1 MAVKQ
6 IYNIVN
12 SVNSQTMGLDDLSV
26 VDEQGLISLGK
37 TILTTNG
44 LADTWLNSLAQR
56 IGRTI
61 ISFREYKSKYSD
73 MVLDSMQW
81 GNIVQKI
88 KVSMPK
94 ATEDESYNLVD
105 GKSIDMYKVANPK
118 VTQSFFTTETP
129 YQFYVTIKREQLE
142 EAFTSETAM
151 NGFIGAIYG
160 EVQNAI
166 ELSLEGLAR
175 NCINNFIAERLK
187 SKKCTFNL
195 LGMYNNETGKK
206 LTVTT
211 CKHDKEFLAY
221 CVSRINLISKYMEN
235 MTTIYNDGT
244 QTRHTP
250 KALQHLR
257 ILEDFESRLET
268 VVQYQAFR
276 DGYVK
281 LNNYH
286 TTSFWQSIKSP
297 DSIFVKPAS
306 DNAEASDNAKASDNA
321 EAISQSN
328 ILAILYDRDALGLYK
343 KDSWNSTTPFNSAGG
358 YYNTYYH
365 HKELYFNDLS
375 ENFVVFY
382 LADADSEATK

>member
-6 IYNIVN
+6 IYDIVN
-12 SVNSQTMGLDDLSV
+12 SVNNQTMGLTDLTV
-26 VDEQGLISLGK
+26 VDEQGLISLGE

-88 KVSMPK
+88 KVSMPE
-94 ATEDESYNLVD
+94 ATEDESYNLVE
-105 GKSIDMYKVANPK
+105 GQSVDMYKIANPK
-118 VTQSFFTTETP
+118 VKQSFFESEAP
-129 YQFYVTIKREQLE
+129 YQFYVTVKRTQLE
-142 EAFTSETAM
+142 EAFISETSM

-166 ELSLEGLAR
+166 ELSLESLAR
-175 NCINNFIAERLK
+175 NCINNFIGEK
-187 SKKCTFNL
+187 VNGNKQINL
-195 LGMYNNETGKK
+195 LDMYNKETSKT
-206 LTVTT
+206 LTVNT
-211 CKHDKEFLAY
+211 CLHDKEFLAY
-221 CVSRINLISKYMEN
+221 CVSRINLYSKYMEN
-235 MTTIYNDGT
+235 MSTEYNDGT
-244 QTRHTP
+244 QKRHTP
-250 KALQHLR
+250 KSLQNLR
-257 ILEDFESRLET
+257 VLEDFESRLET

-276 DGYVK
+276 DNYVK

-286 TTSFWQSIKSP
+286 TTSFWQSIKKPSE
-297 DSIFVKPAS
+297 INVKIAS
-306 DNAEASDNAKASDNA
+306 NGKPVQCSG
-321 EAISQSN
+321 
-328 ILAILYDRDALGLYK
+328 ILAVLYDRDALGLYK

-375 ENFVVFY
+375 ENFVVFVI
-382 LADADSEATK
+382 ADADASV

>member
-6 IYNIVN
+6 IYDIVN
-12 SVNSQTMGLDDLSV
+12 SVNSQTMGVKDLTV
-26 VDEQGLISLGK
+26 VDEQGLISLGQ
-37 TILTTNG
+37 TVLTTNG
-44 LADTWLNSLAQR
+44 IADTWLNSLAQR
-56 IGRTI
+56 IGKTI

-88 KVSMPK
+88 KVSMPL
-94 ATEDESYNLVD
+94 ATEDASYSLVN
-105 GKSIDMYKVANPK
+105 GKSVDMYKVANPK
-118 VTQSFFTTETP
+118 VTQSFFTNETP
-129 YQFYVTIKREQLE
+129 YQFYVTVKRTQLE
-142 EAFTSETAM
+142 EAFTSEGAM

-175 NCINNFIAERLK
+175 NCINNFIAERFASGK
-187 SKKCTFNL
+187 SYFNL
-195 LGMYNNETGKK
+195 LKMYNDETNKA
-206 LTVTT
+206 LTVNT
-211 CKHDKEFLAY
+211 CLHDKEFLAY

-235 MTTIYNDGT
+235 MTQIYNDGT
-244 QTRHTP
+244 QKRHTP
-250 KALQHLR
+250 KSLQHLR
-257 ILEDFESRLET
+257 VLEDFESRLET

-286 TTSFWQSIKSP
+286 TTSFWQSIKKP
-297 DSIFVKPAS
+297 DAINITTAS
-306 DNAEASDNAKASDNA
+306 NGTSLK
-321 EAISQSN
+321 QSG
-328 ILAILYDRDALGLYK
+328 IMAVLYDRDALGLYK

-382 LADADSEATK
+382 LADEATEEVK

>member
-6 IYNIVN
+6 IYDIVN
-12 SVNSQTMGLDDLSV
+12 SVNKQTMGLTDLTV
-26 VDEQGLISLGK
+26 VDEQGLISLGQ
-37 TILTTNG
+37 TVLTTNG

-73 MVLDSMQW
+73 MILDSMQW

-88 KVSMPK
+88 KVSMPE
-94 ATEDESYNLVD
+94 ATEDESYSLVD
-105 GKSIDMYKVANPK
+105 GQSVDMYKVANPK
-118 VTQSFFTTETP
+118 VTQSFFTNETP
-129 YQFYVTIKREQLE
+129 YQFFVTIKRTQLE
-142 EAFTSETAM
+142 EAFTSEYSM

-166 ELSLEGLAR
+166 ELSLESLAR
-175 NCINNFIAERLK
+175 NCINNFIAECVGTGRAI
-187 SKKCTFNL
+187 NL
-195 LGMYNNETGKK
+195 LSLYNTETNKT
-206 LTVTT
+206 LTVNT
-211 CKHDKEFLAY
+211 CLHDKDFLAY
-221 CVSRINLISKYMEN
+221 CVSRIKLISKYMEN
-235 MTTIYNDGT
+235 MTKGIYNDDT

-250 KALQHLR
+250 KSLQHLR

-268 VVQYQAFR
+268 VVQYQAFK

-281 LNNYH
+281 LDNYH
-286 TTSFWQSIKSP
+286 TTSFWQSIKTP
-297 DSIFVKPAS
+297 RDIKVT
-306 DNAEASDNAKASDNA
+306 KASNGKA
-321 EAISQSN
+321 VTFTN
-328 ILAILYDRDALGLYK
+328 ILGVLYDRDALGLYK

-382 LADADSEATK
+382 IADA

>member
-6 IYNIVN
+6 IYDIVN
-12 SVNSQTMGLDDLSV
+12 SVNSQTMGVKDLTV
-26 VDEQGLISLGK
+26 VDEQGLISLGQ
-37 TILTTNG
+37 TVLTTNG

-56 IGRTI
+56 IGKTI

-88 KVSMPK
+88 KVSMPL
-94 ATEDESYNLVD
+94 ATEDESYSLVN
-105 GKSIDMYKVANPK
+105 GKSVDMYKVANPK

-129 YQFYVTIKREQLE
+129 YQFYVTVKRTQLE
-142 EAFTSETAM
+142 EAFTSEGAM

-175 NCINNFIAERLK
+175 NCINNFIAERFASGK
-187 SKKCTFNL
+187 SYFNL
-195 LGMYNNETGKK
+195 LKMYNDETNKA
-206 LTVTT
+206 LTVNT
-211 CKHDKEFLAY
+211 CLHDKEFLAY

-235 MTTIYNDGT
+235 MTQIYNDGT
-244 QTRHTP
+244 QKRHTP
-250 KALQHLR
+250 KSLQHLR
-257 ILEDFESRLET
+257 VLEDFESRLET

-286 TTSFWQSIKSP
+286 TTSFWQSIKKP
-297 DSIFVKPAS
+297 DAIHITTAS
-306 DNAEASDNAKASDNA
+306 KGTSLT
-321 EAISQSN
+321 QSG
-328 ILAILYDRDALGLYK
+328 IMAVLYDRDALGLYK

-382 LADADSEATK
+382 LADEATVASK

>member
-6 IYNIVN
+6 IYDIVN
-12 SVNSQTMGLDDLSV
+12 SVNSQTMGVTDLTV
-26 VDEQGLISLGK
+26 VDEAGLISLGQ
-37 TILTTNG
+37 TVLSTNG

-88 KVSMPK
+88 KVSMPE
-94 ATEDESYNLVD
+94 ATEDESYNLVE
-105 GKSIDMYKVANPK
+105 GQSVDMYKVANTN

-129 YQFYVTIKREQLE
+129 YQFYVTVKRTQLE
-142 EAFTSETAM
+142 EAFTSDTSM
-151 NGFIGAIYG
+151 NGFISAIYG

-166 ELSLEGLAR
+166 ELSLESLAR
-175 NCINNFIAERLK
+175 NCINNFIAECHGTERAI
-187 SKKCTFNL
+187 NL
-195 LGMYNNETGKK
+195 LSLYNMETNKT
-206 LTVTT
+206 LTVNT
-211 CKHDKEFLAY
+211 CLHDKDFLAY
-221 CVSRINLISKYMEN
+221 CVSRIKLISKYMEN
-235 MTTIYNDGT
+235 MTKGIYNNGT

-250 KALQHLR
+250 KSLQHLR

-268 VVQYQAFR
+268 VVQYQAFK

-281 LNNYH
+281 LDNYH
-286 TTSFWQSIKSP
+286 TTSFWQSIK
-297 DSIFVKPAS
+297 KPRDINVQTA
-306 DNAEASDNAKASDNA
+306 NNGKTVTFT
-321 EAISQSN
+321 N
-328 ILAILYDRDALGLYK
+328 ILGVLYDRDALGLYK

-382 LADADSEATK
+382 IADK

>member
-6 IYNIVN
+6 IYDIVN
-12 SVNSQTMGLDDLSV
+12 SVNKQTMGLTDLTI
-26 VDEQGLISLGK
+26 VDEQGLISLGQ
-37 TILTTNG
+37 TVLTTNG

-73 MVLDSMQW
+73 MVLDSLQW

-88 KVSMPK
+88 KVSMPE

-105 GKSIDMYKVANPK
+105 GESIDMYKVANPT

-129 YQFYVTIKREQLE
+129 YQFYVTIKRTQLE
-142 EAFTSETAM
+142 EAFTSENSM

-175 NCINNFIAERLK
+175 NCINNFIAECSGTGRAI
-187 SKKCTFNL
+187 NL
-195 LGMYNNETGKK
+195 LALYNTETNKT
-206 LTVTT
+206 LTVNT
-211 CKHDKEFLAY
+211 CLHDKDFLAY

-235 MTTIYNDGT
+235 MTSGIYNDGT

-250 KALQHLR
+250 KNLQHLR
-257 ILEDFESRLET
+257 VLEDFESRLET

-281 LNNYH
+281 LDNYH
-286 TTSFWQSIKSP
+286 TTSFWQSIKNP
-297 DSIFVKPAS
+297 YGITVKRSKDGKPITVS
-306 DNAEASDNAKASDNA
+306 K
-321 EAISQSN
+321 
-328 ILAILYDRDALGLYK
+328 ILAVLYDRDALGLYK
-343 KDSWNSTTPFNSAGG
+343 KDVWNSTTPFNSAGG
-358 YYNTYYH
+358 YFNTYYH

-375 ENFVVFY
+375 ENFVVFVI
-382 LADADSEATK
+382 ADV

>member
-6 IYNIVN
+6 IYDIVN
-12 SVNSQTMGLDDLSV
+12 SVNKQTMGLTDLTV
-26 VDEQGLISLGK
+26 VDEQGLISLGQ
-37 TILTTNG
+37 TVLTTNG

-88 KVSMPK
+88 KVSMPE
-94 ATEDESYNLVD
+94 ATEDESYSLVD
-105 GKSIDMYKVANPK
+105 GESVDMYKVANPK
-118 VTQSFFTTETP
+118 VKQTFFTSETP
-129 YQFYVTIKREQLE
+129 YQFYVTVKRNQLE
-142 EAFTSETAM
+142 EAFTSEGAM

-166 ELSLEGLAR
+166 ELSLESLAR
-175 NCINNFIAERLK
+175 NCINNFIGEKFK
-187 SKKCTFNL
+187 SQKTINL
-195 LGMYNNETGKK
+195 LAMYNTETGKT
-206 LTVTT
+206 LTVNT
-211 CKHDKEFLAY
+211 CLHDKEFLAY
-221 CVSRINLISKYMEN
+221 CVSRINLYSKYMEN
-235 MTTIYNDGT
+235 MSTEYNDGT

-250 KALQHLR
+250 KSLQHLR
-257 ILEDFESRLET
+257 VLEDFESRLET

-276 DGYVK
+276 DNYVK

-286 TTSFWQSIKSP
+286 TTSFWQSIKKPNEINVNLAS
-297 DSIFVKPAS
+297 DGKPAHYTGIV
-306 DNAEASDNAKASDNA
+306 AV
-321 EAISQSN
+321 
-328 ILAILYDRDALGLYK
+328 LYDRDALGLYK

-375 ENFVVFY
+375 ENFIVFVI
-382 LADADSEATK
+382 ANVSTTN

>member
-6 IYNIVN
+6 IYDIVN
-12 SVNSQTMGLDDLSV
+12 AVNSQTMGITSLTV
-26 VDEQGLISLGK
+26 VDEQGLISLGQ
-37 TILTTNG
+37 TVLTTNG

-88 KVSMPK
+88 KVSMPE
-94 ATEDESYNLVD
+94 ATEDESYALVD
-105 GKSIDMYKVANPK
+105 GKSIDMYKVSNPK

-129 YQFYVTIKREQLE
+129 YQFFVTIKREQLQ

-166 ELSLEGLAR
+166 ELSLESLAR
-175 NCINNFIAERLK
+175 NCINNFIAEK
-187 SKKCTFNL
+187 MNTDKGTFNL
-195 LGMYNNETGKK
+195 LSMYNTETNKT
-206 LTVTT
+206 LTVNT
-211 CKHDKEFLAY
+211 CLHDKEFLAY

-235 MTTIYNDGT
+235 MTKIYNDGT

-250 KALQHLR
+250 KSLQHLR

-268 VVQYQAFR
+268 VIQYQAFR

-286 TTSFWQSIKSP
+286 TTSFWQSIKE
-297 DSIFVKPAS
+297 PAS
-306 DNAEASDNAKASDNA
+306 VKVKLASDGT
-321 EAISQSN
+321 AITKTN
-328 ILAILYDRDALGLYK
+328 ILGILYDRDALGLYK

-382 LADADSEATK
+382 IADA

>member
-1 MAVKQ
+1 
-6 IYNIVN
+6 
-12 SVNSQTMGLDDLSV
+12 
-26 VDEQGLISLGK
+26 
-37 TILTTNG
+37 
-44 LADTWLNSLAQR
+44 
-56 IGRTI
+56 
-61 ISFREYKSKYSD
+61 
-73 MVLDSMQW
+73 
-81 GNIVQKI
+81 
-88 KVSMPK
+88 
-94 ATEDESYNLVD
+94 
-105 GKSIDMYKVANPK
+105 
-118 VTQSFFTTETP
+118 
-129 YQFYVTIKREQLE
+129 
-142 EAFTSETAM
+142 
-151 NGFIGAIYG
+151 
-160 EVQNAI
+160 
-166 ELSLEGLAR
+166 
-175 NCINNFIAERLK
+175 
-187 SKKCTFNL
+187 
-195 LGMYNNETGKK
+195 MYNTETGKK
-206 LTVTT
+206 LTVNT

-235 MTTIYNDGT
+235 MTKIYNDGT

-297 DSIFVKPAS
+297 DSINVKPS
-306 DNAEASDNAKASDNA
+306 SDNA

-382 LADADSEATK
+382 LADKATEVTK

>member
-6 IYNIVN
+6 IYDIVN
-12 SVNSQTMGLDDLSV
+12 SVNSQTMGITDLTI
-26 VDEQGLISLGK
+26 VDEQGLISLGQ
-37 TILTTNG
+37 TVLTTNG

-56 IGRTI
+56 IGKTI

-88 KVSMPK
+88 KVSMPE
-94 ATEDESYNLVD
+94 ATEDESYSLVD
-105 GKSIDMYKVANPK
+105 GNSVDMYKVANPK

-129 YQFYVTIKREQLE
+129 YQFFVTIKRTQLE
-142 EAFTSETAM
+142 EAFTSEASM

-166 ELSLEGLAR
+166 ELSLESLAR
-175 NCINNFIAERLK
+175 NCINNFIGEKFKLNK
-187 SKKCTFNL
+187 GKFNL
-195 LGMYNNETGKK
+195 LAMYNSETNNK
-206 LTVTT
+206 LTVKT
-211 CKHDKEFLAY
+211 CLHDKEFLAY

-235 MTTIYNDGT
+235 MSTIYNDGT

-250 KALQHLR
+250 KSLQHLR
-257 ILEDFESRLET
+257 VLEDFESRLET

-286 TTSFWQSIKSP
+286 TTSFWQNIQHPDYIK
-297 DSIFVKPAS
+297 INIAS
-306 DNAEASDNAKASDNA
+306 SGTVIHQA
-321 EAISQSN
+321 N
-328 ILAILYDRDALGLYK
+328 IIAILYDRDALGLYK

-382 LADADSEATK
+382 LANTDDVATDDVEITK

>member
-1 MAVKQ
+1 MAVKK
-6 IYNIVN
+6 IYDIVN
-12 SVNSQTMGLDDLSV
+12 SVNSQTMGITNLTV
-26 VDEQGLISLGK
+26 VDEQGLISLGQ
-37 TILTTNG
+37 TVLTTNG
-44 LADTWLNSLAQR
+44 LADTWINSLAQR

-88 KVSMPK
+88 KVSMPE
-94 ATEDESYNLVD
+94 ATEDESYSLVN
-105 GKSIDMYKVANPK
+105 GQSVDMYKVANPT

-142 EAFTSETAM
+142 EAFTSENAM

-187 SKKCTFNL
+187 SKKKCTFNL
-195 LGMYNNETGKK
+195 LEMYNTETSKE
-206 LTVTT
+206 LTVDT

-221 CVSRINLISKYMEN
+221 CVSRINLVSKYMEN
-235 MTTIYNDGT
+235 MTKIYNDGT

-297 DSIFVKPAS
+297 DSINVKPS
-306 DNAEASDNAKASDNA
+306 SDNA

-382 LADADSEATK
+382 LDDKATEASK

>member
-6 IYNIVN
+6 IYDIVN
-12 SVNSQTMGLDDLSV
+12 SVNSQTMGITDLTV
-26 VDEQGLISLGK
+26 VDEQGLISLGQ
-37 TILTTNG
+37 TVLTTNG

-56 IGRTI
+56 IGKTI

-88 KVSMPK
+88 KVSMPE
-94 ATEDESYNLVD
+94 ATEDESYSLVD
-105 GKSIDMYKVANPK
+105 GNSVDMYKVANPK

-129 YQFYVTIKREQLE
+129 YQFFVTIKRTQLE
-142 EAFTSETAM
+142 EAFTSEASM

-166 ELSLEGLAR
+166 ELSLESLAR
-175 NCINNFIAERLK
+175 NCINNFIGEKFKLNK
-187 SKKCTFNL
+187 GKFNL
-195 LGMYNNETGKK
+195 LAMYNSETNNK
-206 LTVTT
+206 LTVKT
-211 CKHDKEFLAY
+211 CLHDKEFLAY

-235 MTTIYNDGT
+235 MSTIYNDGT

-250 KALQHLR
+250 KSLQHLR

-286 TTSFWQSIKSP
+286 TTSFWQNIKYP
-297 DSIFVKPAS
+297 DYIKINIAS
-306 DNAEASDNAKASDNA
+306 SGTVIDQA
-321 EAISQSN
+321 N
-328 ILAILYDRDALGLYK
+328 IIAILYDRDALGLYK

-382 LADADSEATK
+382 LADTASDDVEITK

>member
-1 MAVKQ
+1 MAVKK
-6 IYNIVN
+6 IYEIVN
-12 SVNSQTMGLDDLSV
+12 SVNSQTMGITDLTV
-26 VDEQGLISLGK
+26 VDEQGLISLGQ
-37 TILTTNG
+37 TVLATNG
-44 LADTWLNSLAQR
+44 LADTWLNALAQR

-73 MVLDSMQW
+73 MVLDSLKW

-88 KVSMPK
+88 KVSMPE
-94 ATEDESYNLVD
+94 ATEDESFNLVD
-105 GKSIDMYKVANPK
+105 GQSIDMYKVANPK
-118 VTQSFFTTETP
+118 MAQSFFTNETP
-129 YQFYVTIKREQLE
+129 YQFYVTVKRTQLE
-142 EAFTSETAM
+142 EAFTSEGAM
-151 NGFIGAIYG
+151 NGFVGAIYG

-166 ELSLEGLAR
+166 ELSLESLAR

-187 SKKCTFNL
+187 SDKCTFNL
-195 LGMYNNETGKK
+195 LKMYNDETSKK
-206 LTVTT
+206 LTVNT

-235 MTTIYNDGT
+235 MTKIYNDGT

-250 KALQHLR
+250 KTLQHLR

-286 TTSFWQSIKSP
+286 TTSFWQNIKSP
-297 DSIFVKPAS
+297 DSIRVKPSS
-306 DNAEASDNAKASDNA
+306 DNTTEITQN
-321 EAISQSN
+321 N
-328 ILAILYDRDALGLYK
+328 IIGILYDRDALGLYK

-382 LADADSEATK
+382 LADD

>member
-6 IYNIVN
+6 IYDIVN
-12 SVNSQTMGLDDLSV
+12 SVNSQTMGVKDLTV
-26 VDEQGLISLGK
+26 VDEQGLISLGQ
-37 TILTTNG
+37 TVLTTNG

-56 IGRTI
+56 IGKTI

-88 KVSMPK
+88 KVSMPL
-94 ATEDESYNLVD
+94 ATEDESYSLVN
-105 GKSIDMYKVANPK
+105 GKSVDMYKVANPK

-129 YQFYVTIKREQLE
+129 YQFYVTVKRTQLE
-142 EAFTSETAM
+142 EAFTSEGAM

-175 NCINNFIAERLK
+175 NCINNFIAERFASGK
-187 SKKCTFNL
+187 SYFNL
-195 LGMYNNETGKK
+195 LKMYNDETNKA
-206 LTVTT
+206 LTVNT
-211 CKHDKEFLAY
+211 CLHDKEFLAY

-235 MTTIYNDGT
+235 MTQIYNDGT
-244 QTRHTP
+244 QKRHTP
-250 KALQHLR
+250 KSLQHLR
-257 ILEDFESRLET
+257 VLEDFESRLET

-286 TTSFWQSIKSP
+286 TTSFWQSIKKP
-297 DSIFVKPAS
+297 DAINITTAS
-306 DNAEASDNAKASDNA
+306 KGTSLT
-321 EAISQSN
+321 QSG
-328 ILAILYDRDALGLYK
+328 IMAVLYDRDALGLYK

-382 LADADSEATK
+382 LADEATEAIK

>member
-6 IYNIVN
+6 IYDIVN
-12 SVNSQTMGLDDLSV
+12 SVNSQTMGLKDLTV
-26 VDEQGLISLGK
+26 VDEQGLISLGQSV
-37 TILTTNG
+37 LTTNG

-88 KVSMPK
+88 KVSMPE
-94 ATEDESYNLVD
+94 ATEDDSYNLVN
-105 GKSIDMYKVANPK
+105 GESIDMYKVANPK

-129 YQFYVTIKREQLE
+129 YQFFVTIKREQLE

-175 NCINNFIAERLK
+175 NCINNFIVEKMNTNKGAY
-187 SKKCTFNL
+187 NL
-195 LGMYNNETGKK
+195 LSMYNDETNKT
-206 LTVTT
+206 LTVNT
-211 CKHDKEFLAY
+211 CLHDKDFLAY

-250 KALQHLR
+250 KSLQHLR

-286 TTSFWQSIKSP
+286 TTSFWQSIK
-297 DSIFVKPAS
+297 DPAS
-306 DNAEASDNAKASDNA
+306 VNVKIASDGT
-321 EAISQSN
+321 AIKKTN
-328 ILAILYDRDALGLYK
+328 ILGILYDRDALGLYK

-382 LADADSEATK
+382 IADE

>member
-1 MAVKQ
+1 MALKQ
-6 IYNIVN
+6 IYDIVN
-12 SVNSQTMGLDDLSV
+12 SVNKQTMGLTDLTV
-26 VDEQGLISLGK
+26 VDEQGLISLGQ
-37 TILTTNG
+37 TVLTTNG

-88 KVSMPK
+88 KVSMPE
-94 ATEDESYNLVD
+94 ATEDESYSLVN
-105 GKSIDMYKVANPK
+105 GESVDMYKVANPTVK
-118 VTQSFFTTETP
+118 QTFFTSETP
-129 YQFYVTIKREQLE
+129 YQFYVTVKRNQLE
-142 EAFTSETAM
+142 EAFTSEGAM

-166 ELSLEGLAR
+166 ELSLESLAR
-175 NCINNFIAERLK
+175 NCINNFIGEKFK
-187 SKKCTFNL
+187 SQKTINL
-195 LGMYNNETGKK
+195 LDMYNTETGNK
-206 LTVTT
+206 LTVNT
-211 CKHDKEFLAY
+211 CLHDKEFLAY
-221 CVSRINLISKYMEN
+221 CVSRINLYSKYMEN
-235 MTTIYNDGT
+235 MSTEYNDGT

-250 KALQHLR
+250 KSLQHLR
-257 ILEDFESRLET
+257 VLEDFESRLET

-276 DGYVK
+276 DNYVK

-286 TTSFWQSIKSP
+286 TTSFWQSIKKP
-297 DSIFVKPAS
+297 DEINVKLAS
-306 DNAEASDNAKASDNA
+306 DGM
-321 EAISQSN
+321 
-328 ILAILYDRDALGLYK
+328 LAHYTGIVAVLYDRDALGLYK

-375 ENFVVFY
+375 ENFVVFVI
-382 LADADSEATK
+382 ANVSTTA

>member
-6 IYNIVN
+6 IYDIVN
-12 SVNSQTMGLDDLSV
+12 SVNKQTMGLADLTV
-26 VDEQGLISLGK
+26 VDEQGLISLGQ
-37 TILTTNG
+37 TVLTTNG

-88 KVSMPK
+88 KVSMPE
-94 ATEDESYNLVD
+94 ATEDESYDLVD
-105 GKSIDMYKVANPK
+105 GQSVDMYKVANPK
-118 VTQSFFTTETP
+118 VQQSFFTSETP
-129 YQFYVTIKREQLE
+129 YQFYVTVKRTQLE
-142 EAFTSETAM
+142 EAFISETSM

-166 ELSLEGLAR
+166 ELSLESLAR
-175 NCINNFIAERLK
+175 NCINNFIGEKIKAAK
-187 SKKCTFNL
+187 QINL
-195 LGMYNNETGKK
+195 LDMYNNETSKA
-206 LTVTT
+206 LTVDT
-211 CKHDKEFLAY
+211 CLHDKEFLAY
-221 CVSRINLISKYMEN
+221 CVSRINLYSKYMEN
-235 MTTIYNDGT
+235 MSTEYNNGT

-250 KALQHLR
+250 KSLQHLR
-257 ILEDFESRLET
+257 VLEDFESRLET

-276 DGYVK
+276 DNYVK

-286 TTSFWQSIKSP
+286 TTSFWQSIK
-297 DSIFVKPAS
+297 KPSEINVNISS
-306 DNAEASDNAKASDNA
+306 DGTAVNSSG
-321 EAISQSN
+321 
-328 ILAILYDRDALGLYK
+328 ILAVLYDRDALGLYK

-375 ENFVVFY
+375 ENFVVFVI
-382 LADADSEATK
+382 ADS

>member
-1 MAVKQ
+1 MEVKQ
-6 IYNIVN
+6 IYDIVN
-12 SVNSQTMGLDDLSV
+12 SVNSQTMGVTDLTV
-26 VDEQGLISLGK
+26 VDEQGLISLGQ

-56 IGRTI
+56 IGKTI

-88 KVSMPK
+88 KVSMPV
-94 ATEDESYNLVD
+94 ATEDESYSLVN
-105 GKSIDMYKVANPK
+105 GKSVDMYKVANPK

-129 YQFYVTIKREQLE
+129 YQFFVTIKRTQLE
-142 EAFTSETAM
+142 EAFTSEASM

-166 ELSLEGLAR
+166 ELSLESLAR
-175 NCINNFIAERLK
+175 NCINNFIGEKIKLHK
-187 SKKCTFNL
+187 GNYNL
-195 LGMYNNETGKK
+195 LSMYNTETGKTLK
-206 LTVTT
+206 VNT
-211 CKHDKEFLAY
+211 CLHDKEFLAY

-235 MTTIYNDGT
+235 MSTIYNDGT

-250 KALQHLR
+250 KSLQHLR
-257 ILEDFESRLET
+257 VLEDFESRLET

-286 TTSFWQSIKSP
+286 TTSFWQNIKNP
-297 DSIFVKPAS
+297 DYIKIKIAS
-306 DNAEASDNAKASDNA
+306 NGTLIHQA
-321 EAISQSN
+321 N

-382 LADADSEATK
+382 IADTNPTGKE

>member
-1 MAVKQ
+1 MTVKQ
-6 IYNIVN
+6 IYEIVN
-12 SVNSQTMGLDDLSV
+12 LVNKQTMGITDLTV
-26 VDEQGLISLGK
+26 VDEQGLISLGQ
-37 TILTTNG
+37 TVLTTNG

-73 MVLDSMQW
+73 MVLDSLQW

-88 KVSMPK
+88 KVSMPE

-105 GKSIDMYKVANPK
+105 GQSVDMYKVANPK
-118 VTQSFFTTETP
+118 VTQSFFTSETP
-129 YQFYVTIKREQLE
+129 YQFYVTVKRKQLQ
-142 EAFTSETAM
+142 EAFTSEGAM

-166 ELSLEGLAR
+166 ELSLESLAR
-175 NCINNFIAERLK
+175 NCINNFIGEKVNAAKEI
-187 SKKCTFNL
+187 NL
-195 LGMYNNETGKK
+195 LTMYNTEANKT
-206 LTVTT
+206 LTVNT
-211 CKHDKEFLAY
+211 CLHDKEFLAY
-221 CVSRINLISKYMEN
+221 CVSRINLYSKYMEN
-235 MTTIYNDGT
+235 MSTEYNDGT

-250 KALQHLR
+250 KSLQHLR
-257 ILEDFESRLET
+257 VLEDFESRLET

-276 DGYVK
+276 DNYVK

-286 TTSFWQSIKSP
+286 TTSFWQSIKKTSE
-297 DSIFVKPAS
+297 INVKISS
-306 DNAEASDNAKASDNA
+306 DGTEVHH
-321 EAISQSN
+321 SN
-328 ILAILYDRDALGLYK
+328 ILAVLYDRDALGLYK

-375 ENFVVFY
+375 ENFVVFVI
-382 LADADSEATK
+382 ADA

>member
-1 MAVKQ
+1 MEVKQ
-6 IYNIVN
+6 IYDIVN
-12 SVNSQTMGLDDLSV
+12 SVNKQTMGLTDLTV
-26 VDEQGLISLGK
+26 VDEQGLISLGQ
-37 TILTTNG
+37 TVLTTNG

-88 KVSMPK
+88 KVSMPE
-94 ATEDESYNLVD
+94 ATEDKSYSLVD
-105 GKSIDMYKVANPK
+105 GESVDMYKVANPK

-129 YQFYVTIKREQLE
+129 YQFFVTIKRRQLE
-142 EAFTSETAM
+142 EAFTSELSM

-166 ELSLEGLAR
+166 ELSLESLAR
-175 NCINNFIAERLK
+175 NCINNFIGEKFKAEN
-187 SKKCTFNL
+187 TINL
-195 LGMYNNETGKK
+195 LSLYNTETGKN
-206 LTVTT
+206 LTSTT
-211 CKHDKEFLAY
+211 CLHDREFLAF
-221 CVSRINLISKYMEN
+221 CVSRIKLYSRYLEN
-235 MTTIYNDGT
+235 MSTKFNDGT

-250 KALQHLR
+250 KSLQHLR
-257 ILEDFESRLET
+257 VLEDFESRLET
-268 VVQYQAFR
+268 VVQYQAFK

-281 LNNYH
+281 LENYH
-286 TTSFWQSIKSP
+286 TTSFWQSLDKP
-297 DSIFVKPAS
+297 DQINVKVSS
-306 DNAEASDNAKASDNA
+306 DGT
-321 EAISQSN
+321 AIQKRG
-328 ILAILYDRDALGLYK
+328 IIAIMYDRDALGLYK

-375 ENFVVFY
+375 ENFVVFVI
-382 LADADSEATK
+382 ADADADANA

>member
-6 IYNIVN
+6 IYDIVN
-12 SVNSQTMGLDDLSV
+12 SVNSQTMGMTDLTV

-88 KVSMPK
+88 KVSMPE

-118 VTQSFFTTETP
+118 VTQSFFTNETP

-142 EAFTSETAM
+142 EAFTSESAM

-166 ELSLEGLAR
+166 ELSLESLAR
-175 NCINNFIAERLK
+175 NCINNFIGEKIKLNK
-187 SKKCTFNL
+187 GNYNL
-195 LGMYNNETGKK
+195 LSMYNIETGKTLK
-206 LTVTT
+206 VNT
-211 CKHDKEFLAY
+211 CLHDKEFLAY

-250 KALQHLR
+250 KSLQHLR
-257 ILEDFESRLET
+257 VLEDFESRLET

-286 TTSFWQSIKSP
+286 TTSFWQNIKNP
-297 DSIFVKPAS
+297 DYINIKIAS
-306 DNAEASDNAKASDNA
+306 DGSLVHQA
-321 EAISQSN
+321 N

-382 LADADSEATK
+382 IADTTPTDKE

>member
-6 IYNIVN
+6 IYDIVN
-12 SVNSQTMGLDDLSV
+12 SVNKQTMGVTDLTV
-26 VDEQGLISLGK
+26 VDEQSLISLGE
-37 TILTTNG
+37 TVLTTNG

-88 KVSMPK
+88 KVSMPE
-94 ATEDESYNLVD
+94 ATKDESYSLVE
-105 GKSIDMYKVANPK
+105 GQSVDMYKVANPEVK
-118 VTQSFFTTETP
+118 QTFFTSETP
-129 YQFYVTIKREQLE
+129 YQFYVTVKRNQLE
-142 EAFTSETAM
+142 EAFTSEGAM

-166 ELSLEGLAR
+166 ELSLESLAR
-175 NCINNFIAERLK
+175 NCINNFIGEKIK
-187 SKKCTFNL
+187 SQKTINL
-195 LGMYNNETGKK
+195 LAMYKTETNKT
-206 LTVTT
+206 LTVKS
-211 CKHDKEFLAY
+211 CLHDKEFLAY
-221 CVSRINLISKYMEN
+221 CVSRINLYSKYMEN
-235 MTTIYNDGT
+235 MSTEYNDGT
-244 QTRHTP
+244 QKRHTP
-250 KALQHLR
+250 KSLQHLR
-257 ILEDFESRLET
+257 VLEDFESRLET

-276 DGYVK
+276 DNYVK

-286 TTSFWQSIKSP
+286 TTSFWQSIKKP
-297 DSIFVKPAS
+297 DEINVK
-306 DNAEASDNAKASDNA
+306 
-321 EAISQSN
+321 
-328 ILAILYDRDALGLYK
+328 LANDEEPTQHTGIVAVLYDRDALGLYK

-375 ENFVVFY
+375 ENFVVFVI
-382 LADADSEATK
+382 ADDSTTG

>member
-6 IYNIVN
+6 IYDIVN
-12 SVNSQTMGLDDLSV
+12 LVNKQTMGLTDLTV
-26 VDEQGLISLGK
+26 VDEQGLISLGQ
-37 TILTTNG
+37 TVLTTNG

-88 KVSMPK
+88 KVSMPE
-94 ATEDESYNLVD
+94 ATEDESYNLVE
-105 GKSIDMYKVANPK
+105 GESVDMYKVANPEVK
-118 VTQSFFTTETP
+118 QTFFTSETP
-129 YQFYVTIKREQLE
+129 YQFFVTVKRNQLQ
-142 EAFTSETAM
+142 EAFTSEGAM

-166 ELSLEGLAR
+166 ELSLESLAR
-175 NCINNFIAERLK
+175 NCINNFIGLK
-187 SKKCTFNL
+187 INDTKQINL
-195 LGMYNNETGKK
+195 LDMYNTETNKT
-206 LTVTT
+206 LTVKT
-211 CKHDKEFLAY
+211 CLHDKDFLAY
-221 CVSRINLISKYMEN
+221 CVSRINLYSKYMEN
-235 MTTIYNDGT
+235 MSSEYNDGT

-250 KALQHLR
+250 KSLQHLR
-257 ILEDFESRLET
+257 VLEDFESRLET

-276 DGYVK
+276 DNYVK

-286 TTSFWQSIKSP
+286 TTSFWQSIKKPS
-297 DSIFVKPAS
+297 DINVKIAS
-306 DNAEASDNAKASDNA
+306 DGTAVNYSGIVAV
-321 EAISQSN
+321 
-328 ILAILYDRDALGLYK
+328 LYDRDALGLYK

-375 ENFVVFY
+375 ENFVVFVI
-382 LADADSEATK
+382 ADA

>member
-1 MAVKQ
+1 MEVKQ

-12 SVNSQTMGLDDLSV
+12 SVNEQTMGLTDLTV
-26 VDEQGLISLGK
+26 VDEQGLISLGQ
-37 TILTTNG
+37 TVLTTNG

-88 KVSMPK
+88 KVSMPE
-94 ATEDESYNLVD
+94 ATEDESYSLVN
-105 GKSIDMYKVANPK
+105 GKSVDMYKVANPTVK
-118 VTQSFFTTETP
+118 QTFFTSETP
-129 YQFYVTIKREQLE
+129 YQFYVTVKRNQLE
-142 EAFTSETAM
+142 EAFTSEGAM

-166 ELSLEGLAR
+166 ELSLESLAR
-175 NCINNFIAERLK
+175 NCINNFIGEKFK
-187 SKKCTFNL
+187 SQKTINL
-195 LGMYNNETGKK
+195 LDMYNTETGKT
-206 LTVTT
+206 LTVKT
-211 CKHDKEFLAY
+211 CLHDKEFLAY
-221 CVSRINLISKYMEN
+221 CVSRINLYSKYMEN
-235 MTTIYNDGT
+235 MSTEYNDGT

-250 KALQHLR
+250 KSLQHLR
-257 ILEDFESRLET
+257 VLEDFESRLET

-276 DGYVK
+276 DNYVK

-286 TTSFWQSIKSP
+286 TTSFWQSIKKP
-297 DSIFVKPAS
+297 DEINVKLAS
-306 DNAEASDNAKASDNA
+306 DGETARYTGIVAV
-321 EAISQSN
+321 
-328 ILAILYDRDALGLYK
+328 LYDRDALGLYK

-375 ENFVVFY
+375 ENFVVFVI
-382 LADADSEATK
+382 ANASASATK

>member
-6 IYNIVN
+6 IYDIVN
-12 SVNSQTMGLDDLSV
+12 SVNSQTMGVTDLTV
-26 VDEQGLISLGK
+26 VDEDGLISLGQ
-37 TILTTNG
+37 TVLTTNG

-88 KVSMPK
+88 KVSMPE
-94 ATEDESYNLVD
+94 ATEDESYSLVN
-105 GKSIDMYKVANPK
+105 GQSVDMYKVANPK

-129 YQFYVTIKREQLE
+129 YQFFVTIKREQLE
-142 EAFTSETAM
+142 EAFTSENAM

-175 NCINNFIAERLK
+175 NCINNFIAECIGTKRQI
-187 SKKCTFNL
+187 NL
-195 LGMYNNETGKK
+195 LKLYNTETNKS
-206 LTVTT
+206 LTVDT
-211 CKHDKEFLAY
+211 CLHDKEFLAF

-235 MTTIYNDGT
+235 MTKIYNNGT
-244 QTRHTP
+244 ETRHTP
-250 KALQHLR
+250 KSLQHLR
-257 ILEDFESRLET
+257 VLEDFESRLET

-286 TTSFWQSIKSP
+286 TTSFWQSIKNPYSL
-297 DSIFVKPAS
+297 SVKRAS
-306 DNAEASDNAKASDNA
+306 DKN
-321 EAISQSN
+321 AISYDSTK
-328 ILAILYDRDALGLYK
+328 ILAVLYDRDALGLYK
-343 KDSWNSTTPFNSAGG
+343 KDSWTSTTPFNSAGG

-375 ENFVVFY
+375 ENFVVFCI
-382 LADADSEATK
+382 ADTPPTGKE

>member
-12 SVNSQTMGLDDLSV
+12 AVNSQTMGVTDLTV
-26 VDEQGLISLGK
+26 VDEQGLISLGQ
-37 TILTTNG
+37 TVLTTNG

-88 KVSMPK
+88 KVSMPE
-94 ATEDESYNLVD
+94 ATEDESYSLVN
-105 GKSIDMYKVANPK
+105 GKSIDMYKVAKPK

-129 YQFYVTIKREQLE
+129 YQFFVTIKREQLE
-142 EAFTSETAM
+142 EAFTSEASM
-151 NGFIGAIYG
+151 YGFIGAIYG

-175 NCINNFIAERLK
+175 NCINNFIAECDATDRQI
-187 SKKCTFNL
+187 NL
-195 LGMYNNETGKK
+195 LKLYNTETNKS
-206 LTVTT
+206 LTVDT
-211 CKHDKEFLAY
+211 CLHDKEFLAF

-235 MTTIYNDGT
+235 MTKIYNNGT
-244 QTRHTP
+244 ETRHTP
-250 KALQHLR
+250 KSLQHLR
-257 ILEDFESRLET
+257 VLEDFESRLET

-286 TTSFWQSIKSP
+286 TTSFWQNIKKPYSL
-297 DSIFVKPAS
+297 SVKRAS
-306 DNAEASDNAKASDNA
+306 DNSVITYD
-321 EAISQSN
+321 AIK
-328 ILAILYDRDALGLYK
+328 ILAVLYDRDALGLYK

-375 ENFVVFY
+375 ENFVVFCI
-382 LADADSEATK
+382 ANTQATGKE

>member
-12 SVNSQTMGLDDLSV
+12 SVNKQTMGVTNLTV
-26 VDEQGLISLGK
+26 VDEQGLISLGE
-37 TILTTNG
+37 TVLTTNG

-73 MVLDSMQW
+73 MVLDSLQW

-88 KVSMPK
+88 KVSMPE
-94 ATEDESYNLVD
+94 ATEDESYNLVT
-105 GKSIDMYKVANPK
+105 GQSVDMYKVANPT

-129 YQFYVTIKREQLE
+129 YQFYVTVKRTQLE
-142 EAFTSETAM
+142 EAFTSELSM

-166 ELSLEGLAR
+166 ELSLESLAR
-175 NCINNFIAERLK
+175 NCINNFIGEK
-187 SKKCTFNL
+187 FKGDKTINL
-195 LGMYNNETGKK
+195 LSLYNAETSKK
-206 LTVTT
+206 LTATT
-211 CKHDKEFLAY
+211 CLHDKDFLAF
-221 CVSRINLISKYMEN
+221 CVSRIKLYSRYLEN
-235 MTTIYNDGT
+235 MSKKFNDGS

-250 KALQHLR
+250 KSLQHLR
-257 ILEDFESRLET
+257 VLEDFESRLET
-268 VVQYQAFR
+268 VVQYQAFK

-281 LNNYH
+281 LENYH
-286 TTSFWQSIKSP
+286 TTSFWQSLDKP
-297 DSIFVKPAS
+297 DNINVKVSS
-306 DNAEASDNAKASDNA
+306 DGT
-321 EAISQSN
+321 AIQRSG
-328 ILAILYDRDALGLYK
+328 IVAIMYDRDALGLYK
-343 KDSWNSTTPFNSAGG
+343 KDSWSSTTPFNSAGG

-375 ENFVVFY
+375 ENFLVFVI
-382 LADADSEATK
+382 ADTTPTV

>member
-6 IYNIVN
+6 IYEIVN
-12 SVNSQTMGLDDLSV
+12 SVNKQTMGVTDLTV
-26 VDEQGLISLGK
+26 VDEQGLISLGQ
-37 TILTTNG
+37 TVLTTNG

-94 ATEDESYNLVD
+94 ATEDESYSLVE
-105 GKSIDMYKVANPK
+105 GKSVDMYKVANPT
-118 VTQSFFTTETP
+118 VNQTFFTSETP
-129 YQFYVTIKREQLE
+129 YQFYVTVKRNQLK
-142 EAFTSETAM
+142 EAFTSETSM

-166 ELSLEGLAR
+166 ELSLESLAR
-175 NCINNFIAERLK
+175 NCLNNFIGEKVKAVKEI
-187 SKKCTFNL
+187 NL
-195 LGMYNNETGKK
+195 LDMYNTETSKA
-206 LTVTT
+206 LTVAT
-211 CKHDKEFLAY
+211 CLHDKDFLAY
-221 CVSRINLISKYMEN
+221 CVSRINLYSKYMEN
-235 MTTIYNDGT
+235 MSTEYNDGT

-250 KALQHLR
+250 KSLQHLR
-257 ILEDFESRLET
+257 VLEDFESRLET

-276 DGYVK
+276 DSYVK

-286 TTSFWQSIKSP
+286 TTSFWQSIKKPSE
-297 DSIFVKPAS
+297 IKVK
-306 DNAEASDNAKASDNA
+306 
-321 EAISQSN
+321 ISSN
-328 ILAILYDRDALGLYK
+328 GTEVTHSGILAVLYDRDALGLYK
-343 KDSWNSTTPFNSAGG
+343 KDSWTSTTPFNSAGG

-375 ENFVVFY
+375 ENFVVFVI
-382 LADADSEATK
+382 ADA

>member
-6 IYNIVN
+6 IYEIVN
-12 SVNSQTMGLDDLSV
+12 SVNSQTMGITDLTV
-26 VDEQGLISLGK
+26 VDEQGLISLGQ
-37 TILTTNG
+37 TVLTTNG

-56 IGRTI
+56 IGKTI

-88 KVSMPK
+88 KVSMPE
-94 ATEDESYNLVD
+94 ATEDESYALVN
-105 GKSIDMYKVANPK
+105 GQSVDMYKVANPK

-142 EAFTSETAM
+142 EAFTSENAM

-166 ELSLEGLAR
+166 ELSLESLAR
-175 NCINNFIAERLK
+175 NCINNFIAECHGTNRVI
-187 SKKCTFNL
+187 NL
-195 LGMYNNETGKK
+195 LQLYNDETGQK
-206 LTVTT
+206 LTVDT

-221 CVSRINLISKYMEN
+221 CVSRIKLISKYMEN
-235 MTTIYNDGT
+235 MTSGLYNDGT

-250 KALQHLR
+250 KSMQHLR
-257 ILEDFESRLET
+257 ILEDFENRLET
-268 VVQYQAFR
+268 VVQYQAFK

-281 LNNYH
+281 LENYH
-286 TTSFWQSIKSP
+286 TTSYWQSIKKP
-297 DSIFVKPAS
+297 TSIDITRAS
-306 DNAEASDNAKASDNA
+306 DGKNVQFSDD
-321 EAISQSN
+321 EV
-328 ILAILYDRDALGLYK
+328 LAVLYDRDALGLYK

-375 ENFVVFY
+375 ENFVVFSISN
-382 LADADSEATK
+382 L